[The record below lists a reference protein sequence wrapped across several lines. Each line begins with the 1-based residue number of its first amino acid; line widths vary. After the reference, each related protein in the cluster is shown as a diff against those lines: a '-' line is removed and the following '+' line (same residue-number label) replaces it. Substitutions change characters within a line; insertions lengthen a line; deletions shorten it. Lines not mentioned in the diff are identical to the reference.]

1 MPRGDFIKVVAGSIA
16 VLSFAA
22 HAQQLTMPVIG
33 VLHGVAAAQWADRM
47 VGFHKG
53 LGEAGFLEGR
63 NVAIEY
69 RWAEG
74 QFDRLP
80 TMAADLV
87 SRKVTVILAGASDV
101 AIRAAMAAT
110 KTIPIVFTT
119 ASDPVR
125 AGFVTSLDRPGG
137 NTRGIT
143 FMGVDLVAK
152 RMELLHE
159 ILPGASRFALLV
171 NPQGRK
177 SN

>member
-1 MPRGDFIKVVAGSIA
+1 MRRRDFIKTVASAGA
-16 VLSFAA
+16 FWSFAA
-22 HAQQLTMPVIG
+22 YAQQSTIPAIG

-53 LGEAGFLEGR
+53 LGEAAFVEAR

-74 QFDRLP
+74 QFNRLP
-80 TMAADLV
+80 AMATDLV
-87 SRKVTVILAGASDV
+87 SHKVEVILAGASDV

-125 AGFVTSLDRPGG
+125 AGFVASLSRPEG
-137 NTRGIT
+137 NATGIT

-152 RMELLHE
+152 RMELLH
-159 ILPGASRFALLV
+159 
-171 NPQGRK
+171 
-177 SN
+177 